1 MKTRGLLLLGLVL
14 LAFGCDKSYAFDE
27 LSVGEVEQARTPGAL
42 DNRQFVRAVYSD
54 LLRRSP
60 EVYDFVITDAAGAVL
75 ARFPVDEEASLVTAL
90 DAVGDPAS
98 LRASILAGLLRST
111 EVTFPEKKD
120 VTDPEQLIVDEF
132 RAYLGRDPNAYE
144 LSAFAEAWK
153 TDPAV
158 TPRTIVRALVG
169 SREYQS
175 R

>member
-1 MKTRGLLLLGLVL
+1 MKTHVWLLLGLSL
-14 LAFGCDKSYAFDE
+14 SLFGCEKSYGFDE
-27 LSVGEVEQARTPGAL
+27 LAVGEVEQARTPVAL

-60 EVYDFVITDAAGAVL
+60 EVFDFVITDATGAEVL
-75 ARFPVDEEASLVTAL
+75 RFPVDEEASLVAAL

-111 EVTFPEKKD
+111 EVDFPEKKD
-120 VTDPEQLIVDEF
+120 VEDPEALIVDQF

-144 LSAFAEAWK
+144 LQAFAEAWR